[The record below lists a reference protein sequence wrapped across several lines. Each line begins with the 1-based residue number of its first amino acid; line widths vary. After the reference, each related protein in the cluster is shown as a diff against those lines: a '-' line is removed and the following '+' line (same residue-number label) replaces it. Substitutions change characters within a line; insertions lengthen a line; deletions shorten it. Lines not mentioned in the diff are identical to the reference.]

1 MGSRR
6 ASSRKFYLFRHRSE
20 SSFSSTPLLIFHSRV
35 RFKDIRH
42 THTHTYTEI
51 HLFGQPRARSSPRFF
66 LSSIDRPFREGR
78 SSFLPLGNLRKNK
91 GTIAGNLGSRLDDP
105 ALLDLEDESASLR
118 MHREDIFF
126 LTYRMSVVLL
136 AELAARNAF
145 DRSGPPILQY
155 QS

>member
-42 THTHTYTEI
+42 THTYTHVHRDTPFRTASREEFATI
-51 HLFGQPRARSSPRFF
+51 FPFV
-66 LSSIDRPFREGR
+66 DRPFREGR